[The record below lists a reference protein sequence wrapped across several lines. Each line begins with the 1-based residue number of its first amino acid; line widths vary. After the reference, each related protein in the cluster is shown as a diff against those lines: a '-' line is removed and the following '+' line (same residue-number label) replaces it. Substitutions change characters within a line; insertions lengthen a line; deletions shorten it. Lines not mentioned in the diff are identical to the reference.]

1 MKYKL
6 YILLTYFLYATK
18 ILGQADYQLY
28 NGSSY
33 DVRNANVLID
43 KNYSFDEIL
52 HNKALVFKKTKQ
64 ISPKGIDYY
73 WIKYTVQNNNAY
85 DLTLA
90 IWVFPPLYNTLYF
103 FNENKQ
109 QWHYVTGGEK
119 VSNNTTNFRY
129 MPCVFKANKATT
141 FYIKVQVTDF
151 KNSVGLLKSQ
161 FTIVNQS
168 EIVSSRAIDFNWWL
182 ITAAIVVAFFIYNS
196 YWYFMIREKVYLYYL
211 IILFAGLIYIT
222 CASSFLSFFTS
233 VKSLNIALSKD
244 GILNIVTT
252 ELKIMQLCTC
262 VIIFGFVAF
271 TRTYLNTKRYLP
283 KWDKILLIAFYTF
296 LIVALLSAGLGHF
309 NVLDANDIYVHIINA
324 LTLIVVV
331 LILIIGVKCYL
342 QKRKEAT
349 YFLQALTL
357 PLLIILTL
365 IFFLLAFQ
373 KNIGMNY
380 LPHLATLSITITFAI
395 ALVAKVNI
403 IKNELTNEK
412 IDKQLI
418 ANKIAIEKERNIRLE
433 AKIESDKNEI
443 EAAQKIKLLMKELHH
458 RVKNNLQIVSSLLS
472 LQSFR
477 IKDQAAIN
485 AVREGQH
492 RIEAM
497 SLIHQR
503 LYVQDNITQ
512 VNIKEFISD
521 IAESLMFAYGYNYKN
536 FELKIIVTEELLDV
550 DIAIPISIIINEL
563 ITNAFKYAYIAIE
576 KPSLIISYTKE
587 ADNAALTVA
596 DNGVGINLDSWQ
608 TNDGYGKD
616 LIQTFTKQINGAI
629 TLQIINGTT
638 FKIVFP
644 C

>member
-1 MKYKL
+1 MKHKL
-6 YILLTYFLYATK
+6 IILLTCFLCTAK
-18 ILGQADYQLY
+18 IFCQADYQLY
-28 NGSSY
+28 NGTAT
-33 DVRNANVLID
+33 DIKNANVLID
-43 KNYSFDEIL
+43 KNYSFDDIL
-52 HNKALVFKKTKQ
+52 HNKDLIFKKTKQ

-73 WIKYTVQNNNAY
+73 WIKYNIQNNNAY

-90 IWVFPPLYNTLYF
+90 VWVFPPLYNTLYF
-103 FNENKQ
+103 FNENDRHWKS
-109 QWHYVTGGEK
+109 VRGGEK
-119 VSNNTTNFRY
+119 VANNTTNFRY

-151 KNSVGLLKSQ
+151 KNSVGLLKSE

-168 EIVSSRAIDFNWWL
+168 EIINSRAIDFNWWL

-222 CASSFLSFFTS
+222 CASYFLSFFTS
-233 VKSLNIALSKD
+233 IKSLNIALNNQ
-244 GILNIVTT
+244 GMLNIVTT

-262 VIIFGFVAF
+262 IIIFGFVAF
-271 TRTYLNTKRYLP
+271 TRTYLNTKKHLP

-309 NVLDANDIYVHIINA
+309 NVLDANDIYVHITNA
-324 LTLIVVV
+324 LTLVVVV
-331 LILIIGVKCYL
+331 LILVIGVKCYL

-349 YFLQALTL
+349 YFLQALAL

-365 IFFLLAFQ
+365 IFFLLAFPI
-373 KNIGMNY
+373 NTGMNY
-380 LPHLATLSITITFAI
+380 LPHLATLSLTITFAI

-403 IKNELTNEK
+403 IKNELSNEK
-412 IDKQLI
+412 IDKQII

-433 AKIESDKNEI
+433 AKIESDKNEV

-477 IKDQAAIN
+477 IKDQAAID
-485 AVREGQH
+485 AVKEGQQ

-503 LYVQDNITQ
+503 LYLQDNITQ

-521 IAESLMFAYGYNYKN
+521 IAESLMQAYGYNYKN
-536 FELKIIVTEELLDV
+536 FELEIIVTEALLDV
-550 DIAIPISIIINEL
+550 NIAIPISIIINEL
-563 ITNAFKYAYIAIE
+563 ITNAFKYAYIEVE
-576 KPSLIISYTKE
+576 KPRLIISYTKE
-587 ADNAALTVA
+587 AENAALTVA
-596 DNGVGINLDSWQ
+596 DNGIGINLENWT

-616 LIQTFTKQINGAI
+616 LIQTFTKQINGAL
-629 TLQIINGTT
+629 TLQIVNGTS